1 MDAPCLPKNNK
12 PMKEN
17 VCIARFKAVVCL
29 LAVCICGL
37 SSCSSEEGDL
47 RKPVI
52 ETLDDSFPTN
62 CQVYVKGGVIPFHYA
77 FTDDVELG
85 NYNIEV
91 HNNFDHHTHSTE
103 AGDCPF
109 DPVKKPV
116 KPWGYNRDFSIPPHS
131 LRHDARVEIPIPGDI
146 DAGDYHFMIRVTDRA
161 GWQELKSVSIKIV
174 EAS

>member
-1 MDAPCLPKNNK
+1 
-12 PMKEN
+12 MKEN

-109 DPVKKPV
+109 DPVK
-116 KPWGYNRDFSIPPHS
+116 
-131 LRHDARVEIPIPGDI
+131 
-146 DAGDYHFMIRVTDRA
+146 
-161 GWQELKSVSIKIV
+161 
-174 EAS
+174 

>member
-1 MDAPCLPKNNK
+1 
-12 PMKEN
+12 MKEN

-116 KPWGYNRDFSIPPHS
+116 KPWVYNRDFSIPPHS
-131 LRHDARVEIPIPGDI
+131 LRHDARVEIPIPDDI
-146 DAGDYHFMIRVTDRA
+146 DAFAAEI
-161 GWQELKSVSIKIV
+161 WENLNEENKISLYV
-174 EAS
+174 RYIDLASGKYEKVLINKNK